1 MPMGDNADSRL
12 RGNDGRF
19 YGRFGLSGAR
29 IIKTRLPCGMGSI
42 GGCRSREYA
51 CQDKT
56 RQRSRDIRG
65 RSRNVP
71 SDSRGTV
78 IEALCERYKLPP
90 VVGFPRS

>member
-1 MPMGDNADSRL
+1 MGDNADSRL

-56 RQRSRDIRG
+56 RQRSRD
-65 RSRNVP
+65 
-71 SDSRGTV
+71 SRGTV